1 MKYKVIINKMTYT
14 SSLKSYLNFV
24 LAISCIFLLNACHLK
39 DRKKN
44 KNKKT
49 TENQYVSKINLSN
62 IKVGYCS
69 PSLNAPY
76 YMVLSGEI
84 KKNVESYGMKFL
96 SADGQDDI
104 AKQITAVEDLV
115 ASGVNVLIIN
125 PIDPLAT
132 VAAVNTAVKAGIPV
146 FTIDS
151 GIDPTAEITSGVQA
165 DNSGNGFLIGEWLA
179 GKVGNQKVN
188 AAIISGKQGN
198 PVGQMKRMGF
208 VQGFTE
214 TQLRTMGYSNLKIV
228 SQGWGNWTNNG
239 GLKAMEDILVAHP
252 EVNVLFAEN
261 DAMAMGALKAIKE
274 AGKSGKIIIAGVDGQ
289 KEANQL
295 IQSGEMGASALNSPS
310 VMSKILLETI
320 VRHLNGEK
328 NITKNKLTPAV
339 LITKENVAQYYDPK
353 ALF

>member
-1 MKYKVIINKMTYT
+1 MIYMRSV
-14 SSLKSYLNFV
+14 KSYLSIF
-24 LAISCIFLLNACHLK
+24 LAIACIFLLNACKLK
-39 DRKKN
+39 DRTKLKSN
-44 KNKKT
+44 KT
-49 TENQYVSKINLSN
+49 AEIGYISKIDLSN
-62 IKVGYCS
+62 IKVGYCT
-69 PSLNAPY
+69 PSMNAPY
-76 YMVLSGEI
+76 YMVLSEEI

-115 ASGVNVLIIN
+115 ASGVNILIVN
-125 PIDPLAT
+125 PLDPLAIVT
-132 VAAVNTAVKAGIPV
+132 AVNAAVRTGIPV

-151 GIDPTAEITSGVQA
+151 GIDPSAEITSGVQA
-165 DNSGNGFLIGEWLA
+165 DNVGNGFLIGEWMA
-179 GKVGNQKVN
+179 GKIGKADVY

-208 VQGFTE
+208 VQGFVE
-214 TQLRTMGYSNLKIV
+214 TQLRTIGNSNLRIV

-252 EVNVLFAEN
+252 EVNILFAEN

-274 AGKSGKIIIAGVDGQ
+274 AGLAGKILIAGVDGQ
-289 KEANQL
+289 KEADQL
-295 IQSGEMGASALNSPS
+295 IQSGEMGASALNSPG

-320 VRHLNGEK
+320 VRYLNGEK
-328 NITKNKLTPAV
+328 NINKNRLTPAV
-339 LITKENVAQYYDPK
+339 LITKENVDQYYDPK

>member
-1 MKYKVIINKMTYT
+1 MKL
-14 SSLKSYLNFV
+14 LKSYLSLV
-24 LAISCIFLLNACHLK
+24 LAISSIFLLNSCRLK
-39 DRKKN
+39 DRTKLKSHN
-44 KNKKT
+44 T
-49 TENQYVSKINLSN
+49 VEIGYVSKIDLSN
-62 IKVGYCS
+62 IKVGYCT

-76 YMVLSGEI
+76 YMVLSEEI

-104 AKQITAVEDLV
+104 AKQITAVEDMV
-115 ASGVNVLIIN
+115 ASGVNILIVN
-125 PIDPLAT
+125 PLDPLAMVT
-132 VAAVNTAVKAGIPV
+132 AVNSAVKAGIPV

-165 DNSGNGFLIGEWLA
+165 DNVGNGFLIGAWMA
-179 GKVGNQKVN
+179 GKAGKTDVN

-208 VQGFTE
+208 VQGFIE
-214 TQLRTMGYSNLKIV
+214 TQLRTLGNSNLKIV

-261 DAMAMGALKAIKE
+261 DAMAMGALKTIKE
-274 AGKSGKIIIAGVDGQ
+274 AGMAGKVLIAGVDGQ
-289 KEANQL
+289 KEADQL
-295 IQSGEMGASALNSPS
+295 IQSGEMGASALNSPG

-320 VRHLNGEK
+320 VRYLNGEK
-328 NITKNKLTPAV
+328 NLNNNINK
-339 LITKENVAQYYDPK
+339 K
-353 ALF
+353 

>member
-1 MKYKVIINKMTYT
+1 MRF
-14 SSLKSYLNFV
+14 SKSHLYFV

-39 DRKKN
+39 DRKKS
-44 KNKKT
+44 KVTKT
-49 TENQYVSKINLSN
+49 IENQYVSKISLSN
-62 IKVGYCS
+62 MKVGYCS

-76 YMVLSGEI
+76 YMVLSNEI
-84 KKNVESYGMKFL
+84 KKNVEAYGMKFI

-104 AKQITAVEDLV
+104 SKQITAIEDLV
-115 ASGVNVLIIN
+115 ASGANVLIIN

-132 VAAVNTAVKAGIPV
+132 VAAVNTAAKAGIPV

-151 GIDPTAEITSGVQA
+151 GIDPSAKIISGIQA
-165 DNSGNGFLIGEWLA
+165 DNSGNGFLIGEWMA
-179 GKVGNQKVN
+179 SKMGKLPVN

-208 VQGFTE
+208 VQGFIE
-214 TQLRTMGYSNLKIV
+214 AQLRTLGYSNLKII

-252 EVNVLFAEN
+252 EVNLLFAEN

-274 AGKSGKIIIAGVDGQ
+274 AGKAGKILIAGVDGQ

-295 IQSGEMGASALNSPS
+295 IQSGEMGASALNSPG
-310 VMSKILLETI
+310 VMSKIMLETI
-320 VRHLNGEK
+320 VRYLNGEK
-328 NITKNKLTPAV
+328 NVNKNTLTPAV

>member
-1 MKYKVIINKMTYT
+1 MR
-14 SSLKSYLNFV
+14 SLQSNLSFV
-24 LAISCIFLLNACHLK
+24 LAIACIFLLNACKLK
-39 DRKKN
+39 DRTKIRSN
-44 KNKKT
+44 KTAGNV
-49 TENQYVSKINLSN
+49 YISKINLSN
-62 IKVGYCS
+62 IKVGYCT

-76 YMVLSGEI
+76 YMVLSEEI

-115 ASGVNVLIIN
+115 ASGVNILIVN
-125 PIDPLAT
+125 PLDPLAMVT
-132 VAAVNTAVKAGIPV
+132 AVNAAVKAGIPV

-151 GIDPTAEITSGVQA
+151 GIDPIAEITCGVQA
-165 DNSGNGFLIGEWLA
+165 DNVGNGCLIGEWMA
-179 GKVGNQKVN
+179 GELGKADVY

-208 VQGFTE
+208 VQGFIE
-214 TQLRTMGYSNLKIV
+214 TQLRSLGNSNLKIV

-274 AGKSGKIIIAGVDGQ
+274 AGMAGKILIAGVDGQ

-295 IQSGEMGASALNSPS
+295 IQTGELGASALNSPG
-310 VMSKILLETI
+310 VMSKILLEMI
-320 VRHLNGEK
+320 ARYLNGEK
-328 NITKNKLTPAV
+328 NINKNILTPAV
-339 LITKENVAQYYDPK
+339 LITKDNVAQYYDPR

>member
-1 MKYKVIINKMTYT
+1 MKL
-14 SSLKSYLNFV
+14 LKSYLSLV
-24 LAISCIFLLNACHLK
+24 LAISSIFLLNSCRLK
-39 DRKKN
+39 DRTKLKSHN
-44 KNKKT
+44 T
-49 TENQYVSKINLSN
+49 VEIGYVSKIDLSN
-62 IKVGYCS
+62 IKVGYCT

-76 YMVLSGEI
+76 YMVLSEEI

-104 AKQITAVEDLV
+104 AKQITAVEDMV
-115 ASGVNVLIIN
+115 ASGVNILIVN
-125 PIDPLAT
+125 PLDPLAMVT
-132 VAAVNTAVKAGIPV
+132 AVNSAVKAGIPV

-165 DNSGNGFLIGEWLA
+165 DNVGNGFLIGAWMA
-179 GKVGNQKVN
+179 GKAGKTDVN
-188 AAIISGKQGN
+188 VAIISGKQGN

-208 VQGFTE
+208 VQGFIE
-214 TQLRTMGYSNLKIV
+214 TQLRTLGNSNLKIV

-261 DAMAMGALKAIKE
+261 DAMAMGALKTIKE
-274 AGKSGKIIIAGVDGQ
+274 AGMAGKVLIAGVDGQ
-289 KEANQL
+289 KEADQL
-295 IQSGEMGASALNSPS
+295 IQSGEMGASALNSPG

-320 VRHLNGEK
+320 VRYLNGEK
-328 NITKNKLTPAV
+328 NLNKNKLTPSV